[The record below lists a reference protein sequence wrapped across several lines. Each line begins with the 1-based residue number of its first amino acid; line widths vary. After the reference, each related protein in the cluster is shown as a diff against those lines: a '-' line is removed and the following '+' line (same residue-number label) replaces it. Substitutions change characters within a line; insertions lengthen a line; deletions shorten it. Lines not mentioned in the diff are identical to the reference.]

1 MSNKV
6 MFVTGA
12 DTKGGPSVEN
22 DLKGKH
28 LKGDNPPSLSFSHQ
42 HEEPHVIA
50 KKIKEKKVKTLVF
63 DGLSHERVVAVKR
76 AVHKAMNG
84 TSPKMV
90 QVATAYGIE
99 GVESLL
105 NHAALQ
111 EYLQKQTS

>member
-1 MSNKV
+1 

-12 DTKGGPSVEN
+12 DIKGGPSVES

-28 LKGDNPPSLSFSHQ
+28 LKGENPPSLSFSHQ
-42 HEEPHVIA
+42 HEEAHTIA

-63 DGLSHERVVAVKR
+63 DGIPHERVVAVKK

-84 TSPKMV
+84 TSPVMI
-90 QVATAYGIE
+90 QVATAHSIE

-105 NHAALQ
+105 NHTALQ